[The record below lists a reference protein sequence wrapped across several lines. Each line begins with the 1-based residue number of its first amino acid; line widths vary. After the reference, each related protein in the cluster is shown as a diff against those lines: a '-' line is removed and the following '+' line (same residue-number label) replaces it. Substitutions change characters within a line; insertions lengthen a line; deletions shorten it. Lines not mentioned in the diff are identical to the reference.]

1 MRITIPVSG
10 DGDAWM
16 SHLPE
21 INFEFDRILDAD
33 GKLVL
38 SEVVAL
44 FARANEFC
52 QAHGYRPTFMT
63 SSGDGFNVYSMTI
76 EFLRQLAA
84 VTHWI
89 ENRPGS
95 KAHVSADGS
104 AQDRRLER
112 RMNRDQVAFCR
123 IDVYSVASG
132 VKFLVGYG
140 NPKKKIIGNCE
151 TGAHECAIYLT
162 RILLNM
168 AESVNAL
175 SREKNAG
182 LRVTVEGR
190 DPELVS
196 EAHRR
201 EAIGHERDEVR
212 KANEQRMTCVRR
224 LGGYCSP
231 SDPRCRCYRDGRCVE
246 LELPEV

>member
-16 SHLPE
+16 AHLPE

-52 QAHGYRPTFMT
+52 ESHGYRPTFMT
-63 SSGDGFNVYSMTI
+63 SSGDGFNVYSMTV

-123 IDVYSVASG
+123 IDVYSVSSG
-132 VKFLVGYG
+132 VKFVVGYG

-190 DPELVS
+190 DPELIT
-196 EAHRR
+196 
-201 EAIGHERDEVR
+201 EAIWREIEGQERDKR
-212 KANEQRMTCVRR
+212 RAANEARMTCANRM
-224 LGGYCSP
+224 GGFCSP
-231 SDPRCRCYRDGRCVE
+231 SRPDCPCYRDGKCIE
-246 LELPEV
+246 LEV

>member
-21 INFEFDRILDAD
+21 INFEFDKILDAD

-52 QAHGYRPTFMT
+52 ESHGYRPTFMT
-63 SSGDGFNVYSMTI
+63 RSGDGFNVYSMTV

-95 KAHVSADGS
+95 KAHVSSDGS
-104 AQDRRLER
+104 QQDRRLER
-112 RMNRDQVAFCR
+112 RMSRDQVAFCR
-123 IDVYSVASG
+123 VDVNNVSSG
-132 VKFLVGYG
+132 VKFVVGYG

-151 TGAHECAIYLT
+151 IGARECAIYLT

-190 DPELVS
+190 DPDLIP
-196 EAHRR
+196 EARRR
-201 EAIGHERDEVR
+201 EEIGRQRDIVR
-212 KANEQRMTCVRR
+212 KANEERQTCVRR
-224 LGGYCSP
+224 LGAYCSP
-231 SDPRCRCYRDGRCVE
+231 SNPACRCYHDGRCVE
-246 LELPEV
+246 VPLPEV

>member
-16 SHLPE
+16 AHLPE

-33 GKLVL
+33 GKLVM

-44 FARANEFC
+44 FRRANEFC
-52 QAHGYRPTFMT
+52 EASGYRPTFMT
-63 SSGDGFNVYSMTI
+63 SADDGFNVYSMTV

-95 KAHVSADGS
+95 KAHISSDDS

-123 IDVYSVASG
+123 IDVKNVSTG
-132 VKFLVGYG
+132 VKIVIGFG
-140 NPKKKIIGNCE
+140 NPKAKVIGNCE
-151 TGAHECAIYLT
+151 SGARECAVYIA
-162 RILLNM
+162 RIALNM

-190 DPELVS
+190 DPDLVS

>member
-16 SHLPE
+16 AHLPE

-33 GKLVL
+33 GKLVM

-44 FARANEFC
+44 FRRANEFC
-52 QAHGYRPTFMT
+52 EANGYRPTFMT
-63 SSGDGFNVYSMTI
+63 SADDGFNVYSMTV

-84 VTHWI
+84 VTHWL
-89 ENRPGS
+89 ENRPGA
-95 KAHVSADGS
+95 KAHVSSDDS
-104 AQDRRLER
+104 PQDRRLER

-123 IDVYSVASG
+123 IDVKNVSTG
-132 VKFLVGYG
+132 VKIVIGFG
-140 NPKKKIIGNCE
+140 NPKAKVIGNCE
-151 TGAHECAIYLT
+151 SGARECAVYIA
-162 RILLNM
+162 RIALNM

-190 DPELVS
+190 DPDLI
-196 EAHRR
+196 ADARRR
-201 EAIGHERDEVR
+201 EIEGRERDKR
-212 KANEQRMTCVRR
+212 RAANEARMKCANRM
-224 LGGYCSP
+224 GGFCSP
-231 SDPRCRCYRDGRCVE
+231 SRPDCPCYRDGKCIE
-246 LELPEV
+246 LEV

>member
-21 INFEFDRILDAD
+21 INFEFDKILDAN
-33 GKLVL
+33 GKLIL

-52 QAHGYRPTFMT
+52 ESQGYRPTFMT
-63 SSGDGFNVYSMTI
+63 SSGDGFNVYSMTV

-89 ENRPGS
+89 KNQPGS
-95 KAHVSADGS
+95 KAHISADGS
-104 AQDRRLER
+104 PQDRRLER
-112 RMNRDQVAFCR
+112 RMSRDQVAFCR
-123 IDVYSVASG
+123 VDVNNVSSG
-132 VKFLVGYG
+132 VKFVVGYG
-140 NPKKKIIGNCE
+140 NPKNKVIGNCE
-151 TGAHECAIYLT
+151 VGARECAIYLT

-190 DPELVS
+190 NPELVS

-201 EAIGHERDEVR
+201 EEIGRQRDIVRRANAER
-212 KANEQRMTCVRR
+212 QTCVRR
-224 LGGYCSP
+224 MGEYCSP

-246 LELPEV
+246 LELPEA

>member
-1 MRITIPVSG
+1 MRITIPASG

-21 INFEFDRILDAD
+21 INFEFDKILDSS
-33 GKLVL
+33 GKLVMP
-38 SEVVAL
+38 EVVAL

-52 QAHGYRPTFMT
+52 ESHGYRPTFMT
-63 SSGDGFNVYSMTI
+63 SSGDGFNVYSMTV

-89 ENRPGS
+89 ENRPDT
-95 KAHVSADGS
+95 KAHESADGS

-112 RMNRDQVAFCR
+112 RMERKHIAFCR
-123 IDVYSVASG
+123 IDVNNAAVG
-132 VKFLVGYG
+132 VKFVVGWG
-140 NPKKKIIGNCE
+140 NPKNKIVGNCE
-151 TGAHECAIYLT
+151 ACAHECAIYLT

-168 AESVNAL
+168 AEQVNAL
-175 SREKNAG
+175 CREQNAG
-182 LRVTVEGR
+182 FRVVVEGR
-190 DPELVS
+190 NPGLVS
-196 EAHRR
+196 EARRR
-201 EAIGHERDEVR
+201 EEIGR
-212 KANEQRMTCVRR
+212 KRGLARQANEMRMTCVRR
-224 LGGYCSP
+224 MGAYCSP

>member
-21 INFEFDRILDAD
+21 INFEFDKILDSN
-33 GKLVL
+33 GKLVMP
-38 SEVVAL
+38 EVVTL
-44 FARANEFC
+44 FAGANEFC
-52 QAHGYRPTFMT
+52 EARGYRPTFMT
-63 SSGDGFNVYSMTI
+63 SSEDGFNVYSMTV

-84 VTHWI
+84 VTRWL
-89 ENRPGS
+89 ENRDDA
-95 KAHVSADGS
+95 KAHESADGS

-123 IDVYSVASG
+123 IDVRSVASG

-140 NPKKKIIGNCE
+140 NPKGKIIGNCE
-151 TGAHECAIYLT
+151 TGARECAIYLT

-175 SREKNAG
+175 SHGQNAG
-182 LRVTVEGR
+182 LRVAVEERNPG
-190 DPELVS
+190 LVS
-196 EAHRR
+196 EARRR
-201 EAIGHERDEVR
+201 EEIGR
-212 KANEQRMTCVRR
+212 KRGLARQANEKRMTCGRR
-224 LGGYCSP
+224 MGEYCSP
-231 SDPRCRCYRDGRCVE
+231 SDPRCRCYCDGRCVE
-246 LELPEV
+246 VELPKA

>member
-21 INFEFDRILDAD
+21 IKFEFVRILDSN

-38 SEVVAL
+38 SEVAAL

-52 QAHGYRPTFMT
+52 ESRGYRPTFLL
-63 SSGDGFNVYSMTI
+63 SSGDDYNVYSMAV

-89 ENRPGS
+89 ENRSGS
-95 KAHVSADGS
+95 KAHESSDES

-123 IDVYSVASG
+123 VDVYSVSSG

-140 NPKKKIIGNCE
+140 NPKNKIIGNCE

-162 RILLNM
+162 RVLLNM

-182 LRVTVEGR
+182 LCVSIEGR
-190 DPELVS
+190 DPALVC
-196 EAHRR
+196 EARRR
-201 EAIGHERDEVR
+201 EEIGRQRDVVR
-212 KANEQRMTCVRR
+212 NANEKRQVCVRR
-224 LGGYCSP
+224 LGAYCSP
-231 SDPRCRCYRDGRCVE
+231 CNPSCRCYRDGRCVE
-246 LELPEV
+246 LPLPEV

>member
-52 QAHGYRPTFMT
+52 ESHGYRPTFMT
-63 SSGDGFNVYSMTI
+63 SSGDGFNVYSMTV

-95 KAHVSADGS
+95 KAHVSSDGS
-104 AQDRRLER
+104 QQDRRLER
-112 RMNRDQVAFCR
+112 RMSRDQVAFCR
-123 IDVYSVASG
+123 VDVNNVSSG
-132 VKFLVGYG
+132 VKFVVGYG

-190 DPELVS
+190 DPDLIP
-196 EAHRR
+196 EARRR
-201 EAIGHERDEVR
+201 EIEGQERDKR
-212 KANEQRMTCVRR
+212 RAANETRRTCANRM
-224 LGGYCSP
+224 GAYCSP
-231 SDPRCRCYRDGRCVE
+231 SRPDCPCYRDGRCEE
-246 LELPEV
+246 LEV

>member
-10 DGDAWM
+10 YGDAWM

-21 INFEFDRILDAD
+21 INFEFDKILDAN
-33 GKLVL
+33 GKLIL

-52 QAHGYRPTFMT
+52 ESQGYRPTFMT
-63 SSGDGFNVYSMTI
+63 SSGDGFNVYSMTV

-89 ENRPGS
+89 ENQPGS
-95 KAHVSADGS
+95 KAHISADGS
-104 AQDRRLER
+104 PQDRRLER
-112 RMNRDQVAFCR
+112 RMSRDQVAFCR
-123 IDVYSVASG
+123 VDVNNVSSG
-132 VKFLVGYG
+132 VKFVVGYG
-140 NPKKKIIGNCE
+140 NPKNKVIGNCE
-151 TGAHECAIYLT
+151 VGARECAIYLT

-190 DPELVS
+190 NPELVS

-201 EAIGHERDEVR
+201 EEIGRQRDIVRRANAER
-212 KANEQRMTCVRR
+212 QTCVRR
-224 LGGYCSP
+224 MGEYCSP
-231 SDPRCRCYRDGRCVE
+231 SDPRCRCYRVGRCVE
-246 LELPEV
+246 LELPEA